1 MENVKLSVEGMVIGV
16 GERPEKTRQADSE
29 INLKSKI
36 VIFIIFIK
44 RGLIR
49 VLFFFLSFFFKVIK
63 NH

>member
-49 VLFFFLSFFFKVIK
+49 VLFSFSFFFKVIK